1 MARDSS
7 PVVRLSS
14 PSALFLDEPSG
25 TMVQYPATEAITNR
39 EFCLQS
45 RPARQA
51 DGFPRGI
58 QSARPPLQVDASIG
72 GKNPRQERTGCIC
85 SSRIINPLFCGTV
98 LRIMP
103 VDFRAGGFPVPLQGA
118 TQAVEA

>member
-7 PVVRLSS
+7 PVLLLLS

-25 TMVQYPATEAITNR
+25 TMVQYPATEAIANR

-51 DGFPRGI
+51 DGFHRGI

-72 GKNPRQERTGCIC
+72 GKNHRQERTVFIC
-85 SSRIINPLFCGTV
+85 SSRIMNTLFCGTV
-98 LRIMP
+98 LSSLK
-103 VDFRAGGFPVPLQGA
+103 VTVHQGVETRAYIP
-118 TQAVEA
+118 T